1 MSPSP
6 RRGRPSGVDSKGR
19 ITLKKLFFG
28 LALAGVL
35 LAATIAGP
43 ASAATPCWR
52 LLINDWWDGRIDRV
66 YEVRC
71 YEQAMEHAG
80 EDLGRYSDLEEDL
93 KRALQGVLRGQNG
106 KGGGGTRSTTA
117 RVPAG
122 SKGHDLEA
130 EDHQMAPSLTVTPP
144 PGDSGRDEPKGAFK
158 RALDFLGPNNAS
170 SIPLP
175 LLFLAGLA
183 FLLMAAGA
191 TGMVTRR
198 VQERRVATR
207 SAAPPPSP
215 DA

>member
-1 MSPSP
+1 LSLKPSK
-6 RRGRPSGVDSKGR
+6 RRPSGVDSEGR
-19 ITLKKLFFG
+19 ITLKKLFFA
-28 LALAGVL
+28 LTLAGVL

-52 LLINDWWDGRIDRV
+52 LLINDWWDGRIDKV

-71 YEQAMEHAG
+71 YEQAMDHAG

-93 KRALQGVLRGQNG
+93 KRALQGALRGQNG
-106 KGGGGTRSTTA
+106 KGGETRSTA
-117 RVPAG
+117 AVPP
-122 SKGHDLEA
+122 SSEGHDPGA
-130 EDHQMAPSLTVTPP
+130 EDDLQAAPPTVTPP
-144 PGDSGRDEPKGAFK
+144 PGDSGRDQPKGAFK
-158 RALDFLGPNNAS
+158 RALDFLGPNNAG

-191 TGMVTRR
+191 TGMVARR
-198 VQERRVATR
+198 VQERRVPTS
-207 SAAPPPSP
+207 SAAPPPPP